1 MNNITVEAFFS
12 ILTLITFLSFVRISL
27 CFSKNAKNTFDIKKN
42 INRLEA
48 AIQLNFP
55 SVIDTL
61 NFSYNKQILGE
72 KTREKAPQLMFCGQE
87 KKIFLFKFVFHGK
100 QWNVI
105 SSLIILSNILKIQ
118 KCC

>member
-12 ILTLITFLSFVRISL
+12 IFTLITFLSFIRISL
-27 CFSKNAKNTFDIKKN
+27 CFSKKAENTFDIKKN

-87 KKIFLFKFVFHGK
+87 KKRFYLNLCFTE
-100 QWNVI
+100 
-105 SSLIILSNILKIQ
+105 SNGT
-118 KCC
+118 